1 VGLLENR
8 PLTGSPEKSISL
20 SGLCGSNESP
30 RGTSGRFKSLK
41 TLTYFLLSEITGNSN
56 SNCEERSVT
65 LVETL
70 RKALNFFPR
79 KEAVVCGEHRWTYQ
93 EFDSRVNRLAHSLK
107 RQGVEKDDRVAIL
120 HPNCHYFLEAY
131 YGIAQIG
138 AISVP
143 INYRLSAKEIAFILQ
158 DSESKVLIVDP
169 MFRKTVDAIR
179 KEIPE
184 VRRIIWTGDG
194 KVSEGSRDLSYET
207 VLHHERVHASPEP
220 SLQGEDIAQIYYTS
234 GTTGR
239 PKGVM
244 LSHKNV
250 SVHALGTIA
259 ELNLTDRDVWI
270 HVAPL
275 FHLADAWATWAI
287 TWVGGT
293 HVLVREFD
301 SKVVFETIERE
312 KVTLTNLIPTM
323 LNLMVKHPEV
333 GKYDYSSLR
342 VLLSGGA
349 PIAPEV
355 VRKIVETFKCDYIQT
370 YGMTETSPYLTL
382 SILKN
387 HLRDLPYDDQLR
399 FKSKTGREFVAVE
412 LRVVNEL
419 GEDVKRD
426 EKEVGEIIVKGDIVT
441 KGYWKLP
448 EETQKAIKGGWLYT
462 GDLAVMDAEGYV
474 TIVDRKK
481 DMILTGGENVYSTE
495 VENTLYMHPAIL
507 ECAVV
512 GIPDEKWGEAVKGVV
527 VLKPGEKATDQEIIQ
542 FCKDKMTHYKA
553 PKSIDFIDVLP
564 RTGSGKIY
572 KKSLRDK
579 YWEGYDK
586 KVH

>member
-1 VGLLENR
+1 MV
-8 PLTGSPEKSISL
+8 LT
-20 SGLCGSNESP
+20 
-30 RGTSGRFKSLK
+30 
-41 TLTYFLLSEITGNSN
+41 
-56 SNCEERSVT
+56 
-65 LVETL
+65 ETL
-70 RKALNFFPR
+70 RKAQKLFPQ
-79 KEAVVCGEHRWTYQ
+79 KYAIVCGGKRWTYG
-93 EFDSRVNRLAHSLK
+93 EFCHRVNRLSHCLK
-107 RQGVEKDDRVAIL
+107 GFGIKKDDKVAIL
-120 HPNCHYFLEAY
+120 HPNCHTFLEAY
-131 YGIAQIG
+131 YAIPQIG

-143 INYRLSAKEIAFILQ
+143 INYRLSPREIAFILQ
-158 DSESKVLIVDP
+158 DSESKILIVDS
-169 MFRKTVDAIR
+169 MFKNQIDPIR
-179 KEIPE
+179 KEIRGIE
-184 VRRIIWTGDG
+184 KILWTGG
-194 KVSEGSRDLSYET
+194 AKEKVTDDSIDLNYEEVLQKADLSP
-207 VLHHERVHASPEP
+207 LPEP
-220 SLQGEDIAQIYYTS
+220 PINGEDIAQIYYTS

-250 SVHALGTIA
+250 TTHALGTIA
-259 ELNLTDRDVWI
+259 EIHLTDCDVWI

-275 FHLADAWATWAI
+275 FHLADAWATWAV

-301 SKVVFETIERE
+301 AKVVLETIQRE

-323 LNLMVKHPEV
+323 LNLMVNHPDV
-333 GKYDYSSLR
+333 GKFDYSSLR

-382 SILKN
+382 SILKE
-387 HLRDLPYDDQLR
+387 HLRKLSNEDQLR
-399 FKSKTGREFVAVE
+399 FKSKTGREFIGVE
-412 LRVVNEL
+412 LKVVNEQ
-419 GEDVKRD
+419 GKEVKKD

-448 EETQKAIKGGWLYT
+448 EETKKSIKDGWLYT
-462 GDLAVMDAEGYV
+462 GDMAVIDEEGYV

-495 VENTLYMHPAIL
+495 VENVLYMHPAIL

-512 GIPDEKWGEAVKGVV
+512 GIPDPKWGEAVKGIA
-527 VLKPGEKATDQEIIQ
+527 VLKPGQKATEQEIIQ
-542 FCKDKMTHYKA
+542 FCKEKMTHYKA
-553 PKSIDFIDVLP
+553 PKSIDFIKALP
-564 RTGSGKIY
+564 RTGSGKIH
-572 KKSLRDK
+572 KKGLRDK
-579 YWEGYDK
+579 YWEGYEK

>member
-1 VGLLENR
+1 MV
-8 PLTGSPEKSISL
+8 LTE
-20 SGLCGSNESP
+20 
-30 RGTSGRFKSLK
+30 
-41 TLTYFLLSEITGNSN
+41 TLT
-56 SNCEERSVT
+56 
-65 LVETL
+65 
-70 RKALNFFPR
+70 KALKLFPR
-79 KEAVVCGEHRWTYQ
+79 KQAIVCGGKRWTYQ
-93 EFDSRVNRLAHSLK
+93 EFGNRVYRLSHCLK
-107 RQGVEKDDRVAIL
+107 GFGIKKDDKVAIL
-120 HPNCHYFLEAY
+120 HPNCHAFLEAY
-131 YGIAQIG
+131 YAIPQIG
-138 AISVP
+138 AVSVP
-143 INYRLSAKEIAFILQ
+143 INHRLSPREIAFILQ
-158 DSESKVLIVDP
+158 DSESKMLIADP
-169 MFRKTVDAIR
+169 MFKNQIDPIR
-179 KEIPE
+179 KEIPGIE
-184 VRRIIWTGDG
+184 KILWTGENKISDSP
-194 KVSEGSRDLSYET
+194 VDLNYERA
-207 VLHHERVHASPEP
+207 LEKADSNLLPEP
-220 SLQGEDIAQIYYTS
+220 SVNGEDIAQIYYTS

-250 SVHALGTIA
+250 TTHALGTIA
-259 ELNLTDRDVWI
+259 EIHLTDQDVWI

-275 FHLADAWATWAI
+275 FHLADAWATWAM

-301 SKVVFETIERE
+301 AKGVLETIQKE

-323 LNLMVKHPEV
+323 LNLMVNHPDV
-333 GKYDYSSLR
+333 GKFDYRNLR

-382 SILKN
+382 SILKE
-387 HLRDLPYDDQLR
+387 HLQKLSNEDQLR
-399 FKSKTGREFVAVE
+399 FKSKTGREFIGVE
-412 LRVVNEL
+412 LKVINDR
-419 GEDVKRD
+419 GEEVKKD

-448 EETQKAIKGGWLYT
+448 EETKKSIKDGWLYT
-462 GDLAVMDAEGYV
+462 GDMAVIDEEGYV

-512 GIPDEKWGEAVKGVV
+512 GIPDQKWGEAVKGVV
-527 VLKPGEKATDQEIIQ
+527 VLKSGQKATEQEIIQ
-542 FCKDKMTHYKA
+542 FCKEKMTHYKA
-553 PKSIDFIDVLP
+553 PKSIDFIEALP
-564 RTGSGKIY
+564 RTGSGKIH
-572 KKSLRDK
+572 KKGLRDN
-579 YWEGYDK
+579 YWEGYEK